1 LDYKTVSKMTAA
13 HLREEL
19 AKYPDVHGVTA
30 MKKDKLV
37 EIYCEKNGIERHAH
51 AELAIDKTSVKQA
64 IRALKKDRD
73 TALAAK
79 DLKRLA
85 DVRHAIHKQRH
96 LLRKAVKQAELAAAR
111 HA

>member
-13 HLREEL
+13 QLRDEL
-19 AKYPDVHGVTA
+19 AKYPDVTGVTA

-37 EIYCEKNGIERHAH
+37 EIYCEKHGIERHAH
-51 AELAIDKTSVKQA
+51 GDLAVDKTSVKQA
-64 IRALKKDRD
+64 IRALKKERD

-79 DLKRLA
+79 DLQKLA
-85 DVRHAIHKQRH
+85 QVRHAIHKQRH
-96 LLRKAVKQAELAAAR
+96 LLRKAVKQAELEAAR